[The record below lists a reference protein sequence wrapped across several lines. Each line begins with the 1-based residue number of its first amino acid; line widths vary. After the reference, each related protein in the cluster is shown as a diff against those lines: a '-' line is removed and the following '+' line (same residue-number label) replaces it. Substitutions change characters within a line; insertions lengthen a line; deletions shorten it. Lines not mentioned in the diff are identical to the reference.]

1 MDMKT
6 TIKIFITFCLATITC
21 CSYANTLCVSNLSDS
36 NNGSLSQVITN
47 ANNGDTIIFKISNAQ
62 TKIINLSQP
71 ITIDKN
77 LTINGINQA
86 NGDTIILNQN
96 LSDACILTISG
107 KNLHVTLENLKITNG
122 TKGAIFL
129 NANNT
134 LILNGCKV
142 YSNKYNYSYSTEF
155 GAIYA
160 DKQSSLYLNRCEI
173 SGNTGSDAA
182 GIYGNYAY
190 VEMNQTLLSNNHTSS
205 DGRAIKIYGGTLLL
219 KDCTIKNNTV
229 GVSGI
234 YAKMNLYRCTIS
246 GGYHTGNANGGG
258 LSTYEGCDVY
268 IEDSNIINNLAGEGA
283 GICSWGGNIVI
294 KRSNISDNY
303 STTDAGGIQF
313 SGNKLL
319 IDSCTIRNNTAFNRA
334 GGVNLWCGK
343 AATIQNSIID
353 NNKATNGWSENYGGG
368 ICSVFTPFTLIN
380 STISNNKAYNGAG
393 LSATCQ
399 TDSILLINN
408 TFYNNIASNTGG
420 AIYLVHFYGN
430 MKDAMYYL
438 PTYPKSI
445 FINNT
450 ITNNSALDGGG
461 IYFNPTL
468 FCSGDGIIHLYN
480 NIIALNSNYD
490 FKQAYNTNTTTYI
503 KGKNNIGIFTG
514 LSTNVDAQ
522 FINYNSTSNIFKSSP
537 PILSNN
543 GGYTPTVELSNN
555 SMAIGKGIAM
565 VTGFS
570 IPSTDQRGYKRY
582 YRPTIGSFEIPV
594 YPSTPFGAL
603 PATNV
608 TENSFVANWLLNK
621 EATNYYL
628 DVSMDNFKTFV
639 PGYQNKSIGNVS
651 SYLLQGISS
660 NANYQYRVRIAND
673 IDVSDNSDTILVS
686 TLANPNFKI
695 SSISPVVGTVGTKI
709 TLTGIGFNK
718 IATNDTIYFSG
729 NVKAVVLSATET
741 SIIAIVPYCTESGPI
756 TIKKSDGLSTTS
768 NEIFT
773 PTSLPVTNYKV
784 QTTNCTCRGSN
795 DGMIMVTFATNLDYK
810 VTITG
815 TSYSKTE
822 HANSSIYKLNNLPAD
837 TYQINF
843 SIDSVNNY
851 CQSFSFTITQP
862 QDMSVMKV
870 KSAENIVQ
878 YSMTGGKQY
887 YVSVNDITQIAS
899 DSTLTI
905 PLQNGKNRISIWTDK
920 LCQGKYEETI
930 YFNDSGKISIFP
942 NPTDGLINI
951 EIPNNEE
958 KVMVEV
964 STLNGAIVLQQIIAV
979 PANKLVTI
987 NATSLATGLYTVRIS
1002 GSTLHSTIKMVK
1014 K

>member
-1 MDMKT
+1 MKT
-6 TIKIFITFCLATITC
+6 TIKIFITLCLATISC
-21 CSYANTLCVSNLSDS
+21 YNYANTLCVSNLSES

-47 ANNGDTIIFKISNAQ
+47 ANNGDTIIFKIVNTQ
-62 TKIINLSQP
+62 TKTINLSQP
-71 ITIDKN
+71 ITIDKS
-77 LTINGINQA
+77 LIINGINQA

-96 LSDACILTISG
+96 LDNACVLTIGGENS
-107 KNLHVTLENLKITNG
+107 HVTLENLKITNG

-142 YSNKYNYSYSTEF
+142 YSNNNNYSYSTQF

-173 SGNTGSDAA
+173 SGNTGHDAA

-190 VEMNQTLLSNNHTSS
+190 IEMNQTLLTNNRTSS
-205 DGRAIKIYGGTLLL
+205 DGTTINIYGGTLLL
-219 KDCTIKNNTV
+219 KDCTIKNNTL
-229 GVSGI
+229 GISGI
-234 YAKMNLYRCTIS
+234 YAKMSLYKCTIS
-246 GGYHTGNANGGG
+246 GGNHTGNHNGGG
-258 LSTYEGCDVY
+258 LSNYAGCNVY
-268 IEDSNIINNLAGEGA
+268 IEDSNIVNNLAGEGA
-283 GICSWGGNIVI
+283 GICSWGGNMVI

-303 STTDAGGIQF
+303 STTDGGGIYF
-313 SGNKLL
+313 SGDQLL
-319 IDSCTIRNNTAFNRA
+319 IDSCKIENNTAFNSA
-334 GGVNLWCGK
+334 GGVELWSGND
-343 AATIQNSIID
+343 ILIRNSII
-353 NNKATNGWSENYGGG
+353 NNNQATNSWSENMGGG
-368 ICSVFTPFTLIN
+368 IFAKTPFKMMN
-380 STISNNKAYNGAG
+380 STISNNHSFTGAG
-393 LSATCQ
+393 LTYLQ
-399 TDSILLINN
+399 NMDSLLLINN
-408 TFYNNIASNTGG
+408 TFYGNTATNQGG
-420 AIYLVHFYGN
+420 AIYLSLSCGTL
-430 MKDAMYYL
+430 KDFMYYL
-438 PTYPKSI
+438 PTYPKATLV
-445 FINNT
+445 NNT
-450 ITNNSALDGGG
+450 ITQNCAKDGGG
-461 IYFNPTL
+461 IYFRPYAY
-468 FCSGDGIIHLYN
+468 CSGNAVLNLYN
-480 NIIALNSNYD
+480 NIIAQNTNYD
-490 FKQAYNTNTTTYI
+490 FKRGNDTITNYV
-503 KGKNNIGIFTG
+503 KGKSNIGIFTG
-514 LSTNVDAQ
+514 STTNMDAE
-522 FINYNSTSNIFKSSP
+522 FIAYNASSILFDNESP
-537 PILSNN
+537 VLSNN
-543 GGYTPTVELSNN
+543 GGFTNTVKLSAQ
-555 SMAIGKGIAM
+555 SIAIGKG
-565 VTGFS
+565 VSS
-570 IPSTDQRGYKRY
+570 IVGINIPTTDQRGYARN
-582 YRPTIGSFEIPV
+582 YRPCIGSFEFPI

-608 TENSFVANWLLNK
+608 TQNGFVANWQLNK
-621 EATNYYL
+621 EATSYYL

-651 SYLLQGISS
+651 SYLIQGISS
-660 NANYQYRVRIAND
+660 NANYQYRVRIANG

-686 TLANPNFKI
+686 TLGNPNFKI
-695 SSISPVVGTVGTKI
+695 SNISPAVGTVGAKI

-718 IATNDTIYFSG
+718 IATNDTVYFSS

-741 SIIAIVPYCTESGPI
+741 SIIAVIPYGAESGPI

-768 NEIFT
+768 NAIFT
-773 PTSLPVTNYKV
+773 LTSLPVTNYKV
-784 QTTNCTCRGSN
+784 QTTNCTCRSSN

-822 HANSSIYKLNNLPAD
+822 HTNSSIYKLNNLPAD
-837 TYQINF
+837 TYQIYF

-851 CQSFSFTITQP
+851 CQSFSVTITQP
-862 QDMSVMKV
+862 QDLSVMKV

-887 YVSVNDITQIAS
+887 YVSVNDITQTAS

-964 STLNGAIVLQQIIAV
+964 STLNGVIVLQQIIAV